1 MHRTTASSAFW
12 PLRVSPSLPTQP
24 LGLMYQTEGTQH
36 GQPLHVGQ
44 AQLHQAECDN
54 EAVEDVPALLEILIG
69 VQGDQ
74 LQHHLCSENAR
85 EDLGGWVTQNPC
97 HRVSRRK
104 GSWEISPRMRV
115 EGPEER

>member
-1 MHRTTASSAFW
+1 MHRTTVSSAFW

-36 GQPLHVGQ
+36 RQPLHVGQ

-85 EDLGGWVTQNPC
+85 EDLGGGGDTEPLSQ
-97 HRVSRRK
+97 SLTEK
-104 GSWEISPRMRV
+104 GVLGDLPED
-115 EGPEER
+115 EG